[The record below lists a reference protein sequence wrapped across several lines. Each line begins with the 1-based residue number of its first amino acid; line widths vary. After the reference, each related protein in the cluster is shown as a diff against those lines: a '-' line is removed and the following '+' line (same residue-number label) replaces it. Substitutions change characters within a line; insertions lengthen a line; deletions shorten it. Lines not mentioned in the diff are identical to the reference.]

1 MVTRAIALVLV
12 VVGLTACGSGK
23 NAATLAADQK
33 KADMLAIE
41 QIEKTWHQASST
53 HDVDLMMTIWSD
65 NAESNRDCNWL
76 AKICAGVDE
85 LVDLGLV

>member
-33 KADMLAIE
+33 KADKLAIE
-41 QIEKTWHQASST
+41 RARTRC
-53 HDVDLMMTIWSD
+53 VLMRSI
-65 NAESNRDCNWL
+65 SNH
-76 AKICAGVDE
+76 AA
-85 LVDLGLV
+85 